1 MLDMD
6 EIKSEIARLENGNIT
21 FSTVEKL
28 AMLYIVQE
36 RNSPIPEPEPEPVE
50 IQQMPRY
57 AYAAAP
63 EPPQSDF
70 LEAVSKVPI
79 DKALQVIDEH
89 MEAIKL
95 LYPKE
100 YTAVISKILE

>member
-6 EIKSEIARLENGNIT
+6 EIRSEITRLENEKT
-21 FSTVEKL
+21 TYSSVEKL

-36 RNSPIPEPEPEPVE
+36 RNSPTPEPEPVE
-50 IQQMPRY
+50 MQQMPRY

-63 EPPQSDF
+63 TAPKSDF
-70 LEAVSKVPI
+70 LEAVGKVPI
-79 DKALQVIDEH
+79 EKALDVLDEH

-100 YTAVISKILE
+100 YKAVINKILA

>member
-6 EIKSEIARLENGNIT
+6 EIRSEITRLENEKT
-21 FSTVEKL
+21 TYSSVEKL

-36 RNSPIPEPEPEPVE
+36 RNSPTPEPEPIEM
-50 IQQMPRY
+50 QQMPRY
-57 AYAAAP
+57 AYAAEPTAP
-63 EPPQSDF
+63 KSDF
-70 LEAVSKVPI
+70 LEAVGKVPI
-79 DKALQVIDEH
+79 EKALDVLDEH

-100 YTAVISKILE
+100 YKAVINKILA

>member
-36 RNSPIPEPEPEPVE
+36 RNSPMPEPEPVE
-50 IQQMPRY
+50 IQQMPKY

-63 EPPQSDF
+63 TAPKSDF
-70 LEAVSKVPI
+70 LEAVGKVPI
-79 DKALQVIDEH
+79 EKALDVLDEH

-100 YTAVISKILE
+100 YKAVINKILT

>member
-6 EIKSEIARLENGNIT
+6 EIKSEIARLENGNVT

-36 RNSPIPEPEPEPVE
+36 RNSPTPEPEPVE
-50 IQQMPRY
+50 MQQMPRY
-57 AYAAAP
+57 AYAA
-63 EPPQSDF
+63 EPTSPKSDF
-70 LEAVSKVPI
+70 LEAVGKVPI
-79 DKALQVIDEH
+79 EKALDVLDEH

-100 YTAVISKILE
+100 YKAVINKILT

>member
-36 RNSPIPEPEPEPVE
+36 RNSPTPEPIE

-100 YTAVISKILE
+100 YKAVINKILA

>member
-6 EIKSEIARLENGNIT
+6 EIRSEITRLENEKT
-21 FSTVEKL
+21 TYSSVEKL

-36 RNSPIPEPEPEPVE
+36 RNSPTPEPEPVE
-50 IQQMPRY
+50 IQQMPKY

-100 YTAVISKILE
+100 YKAVISKILA

>member
-36 RNSPIPEPEPEPVE
+36 RNSPTPEPEPIE

-63 EPPQSDF
+63 TAPKSDF
-70 LEAVSKVPI
+70 LEAVGKVPI
-79 DKALQVIDEH
+79 EKALDVLDEH

-100 YTAVISKILE
+100 YKAVINKILE

>member
-6 EIKSEIARLENGNIT
+6 EIRSEITRLENEKT
-21 FSTVEKL
+21 TYSSVEKL

-36 RNSPIPEPEPEPVE
+36 RNSPTPEPESVE

-57 AYAAAP
+57 AYAAPTAP
-63 EPPQSDF
+63 KSDF
-70 LEAVSKVPI
+70 LEAVGKVPI
-79 DKALQVIDEH
+79 EKALDVLDEH

-100 YTAVISKILE
+100 YKAVINKILA

>member
-6 EIKSEIARLENGNIT
+6 DIRSEIARLENGDT
-21 FSTVEKL
+21 TYSAVEKL

-36 RNSPIPEPEPEPVE
+36 RNTPTPEPEAFEMRR
-50 IQQMPRY
+50 MPRY
-57 AYAAAP
+57 AYESAP
-63 EPPQSDF
+63 EPPKSDF

-89 MEAIKL
+89 MEVIKL

-100 YTAVISKILE
+100 YTAVINKILK

>member
-6 EIKSEIARLENGNIT
+6 EIKSEIARLENGNVT

-36 RNSPIPEPEPEPVE
+36 RNSPTPEPEPVE
-50 IQQMPRY
+50 MQQMPRY

-63 EPPQSDF
+63 TAPKSDF
-70 LEAVSKVPI
+70 LEAVGKVPI
-79 DKALQVIDEH
+79 EKALDVLDEH

-100 YTAVISKILE
+100 YKAVINKILA

>member
-6 EIKSEIARLENGNIT
+6 EIRSEIARLENGNT
-21 FSTVEKL
+21 TYSAVEKL

-36 RNSPIPEPEPEPVE
+36 RNAPTPEPEPVE

-57 AYAAAP
+57 AYASAP

-100 YTAVISKILE
+100 YTAVINKILA

>member
-6 EIKSEIARLENGNIT
+6 EIRSEITRLENEKTTYSSVG
-21 FSTVEKL
+21 KL

-36 RNSPIPEPEPEPVE
+36 RNSPTPEPEPVE
-50 IQQMPRY
+50 MQQMPRY

-100 YTAVISKILE
+100 YKAVINKILA

>member
-36 RNSPIPEPEPEPVE
+36 RNSPIPEPEP
-50 IQQMPRY
+50 
-57 AYAAAP
+57 ANA
-63 EPPQSDF
+63 
-70 LEAVSKVPI
+70 
-79 DKALQVIDEH
+79 
-89 MEAIKL
+89 
-95 LYPKE
+95 
-100 YTAVISKILE
+100 KICVCSRTNFP

>member
-6 EIKSEIARLENGNIT
+6 EIRSEITRLENEKT
-21 FSTVEKL
+21 TYSSVEKL

-36 RNSPIPEPEPEPVE
+36 RNSPTPEPEPIE

-57 AYAAAP
+57 AYAS
-63 EPPQSDF
+63 EPTSPKSDF
-70 LEAVSKVPI
+70 LEAVGKVPI
-79 DKALQVIDEH
+79 EKALDVLDEH

-100 YTAVISKILE
+100 YKAVINKILT